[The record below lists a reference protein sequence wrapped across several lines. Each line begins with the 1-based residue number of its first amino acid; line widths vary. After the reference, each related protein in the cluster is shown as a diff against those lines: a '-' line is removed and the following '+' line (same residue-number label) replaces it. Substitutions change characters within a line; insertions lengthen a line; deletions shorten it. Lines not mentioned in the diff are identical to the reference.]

1 MKDNLAINFPPPLPN
16 DPREKV
22 KKEEKRMTVLS
33 IKEVFNKI
41 EEKCETTKVRKFG
54 SGNHYVVILPEAWEE
69 LKSMI
74 GWGKRTPTNVYE
86 QLYQGMGHY
95 FRNEDGNYILI
106 VSHFLYI
113 YAAHRSSTSACISN
127 GEYDSMMR
135 RIEYERKIFCANEV
149 SYNRTSTG
157 KIYNPWANW
166 GSEVNIYG
174 HTHPDIGVFF
184 SYDDKGSGYAT
195 PAKPAAIFVAD
206 PIRKLLKAGV
216 GVKQEDAQI
225 VVFEYVT
232 KDMGIG
238 GSKKTNVEFETV
250 RRKSSYSETLMRQSE
265 KVTSDEVKNN
275 VEDIDMLNNDRIKI
289 LSRDE
294 LIIELGRI
302 CNELLNP
309 IHNSKGVYSTKTT
322 MRGKERIKVDIKI
335 ASKTV
340 EKRNSTAL
348 FTSSNDG
355 ISESG
360 DAYV

>member
-1 MKDNLAINFPPPLPN
+1 MKDNLAINFPPPLPK
-16 DPREKV
+16 DPRETV

-135 RIEYERKIFCANEV
+135 RIEYERKVYCGNEV
-149 SYNRTSTG
+149 GCNRTSTG
-157 KIYNPWANW
+157 KVFNPWAGM
-166 GSEVNIYG
+166 GSEVDIYG

-184 SYDDKGSGYAT
+184 SSDDKGSGYAT
-195 PAKPAAIFVAD
+195 PSKPAAIFVAD
-206 PIRKLLKAGV
+206 PIRKQLKARV
-216 GVKQEDAQI
+216 GINQEESQI
-225 VVFEYVT
+225 LVFEYVT
-232 KDMGIG
+232 KDSSCVCDE
-238 GSKKTNVEFETV
+238 SKGNDNSIAKDKCV
-250 RRKSSYSETLMRQSE
+250 RALT
-265 KVTSDEVKNN
+265 
-275 VEDIDMLNNDRIKI
+275 
-289 LSRDE
+289 RDE
-294 LIIELGRI
+294 LIVELGRI

-309 IHNSKGVYSTKTT
+309 VHGSKGSYITNTT
-322 MRGKERIKVDIKI
+322 MRGKEHIKVDIKI
-335 ASKTV
+335 DPKMAAKRKRISSFSMSKT
-340 EKRNSTAL
+340 T
-348 FTSSNDG
+348 T
-355 ISESG
+355 SESN